1 MLRGRLWQRSAGRGE
16 GKSSSCR
23 DPASARSRPRRRPS
37 QSRMSPSSWLP
48 SRPGASCSAC
58 WCATR
63 KFRGSAYSSSFVG
76 GFDYCLGALQNN
88 LNLHPRMFREI
99 GIGHCGSSSRQ
110 GFRGGTERTVQGSL
124 STSRA
129 LEPLSSFNR
138 KKCYAKGPAMGCGNP
153 SRKSLVMPTRS
164 LQQHIEWTCS

>member
-1 MLRGRLWQRSAGRGE
+1 MPSIGQKGPCQCPFAPATQAEREPDVTFVLVVLKAKGEPQRL
-16 GKSSSCR
+16 
-23 DPASARSRPRRRPS
+23 
-37 QSRMSPSSWLP
+37 
-48 SRPGASCSAC
+48 

-129 LEPLSSFNR
+129 LESLSSFNR
-138 KKCYAKGPAMGCGNP
+138 KKCYAKGTAMGCDNP

-164 LQQHIEWTCS
+164 LQQNIEWTCS